1 MSKSTLSAMHSLLE
15 ELLSAEHK
23 ESTLLKN
30 SSAEELKEM
39 MIAIDGYFL
48 FNYSNKALFDP
59 ITLKEIEG
67 FLDLRQEVL
76 IKYQALSPH
85 EYLY

>member
-1 MSKSTLSAMHSLLE
+1 
-15 ELLSAEHK
+15 
-23 ESTLLKN
+23 
-30 SSAEELKEM
+30 M

-48 FNYSNKALFDP
+48 LNYSQKLLFDP
-59 ITLKEIEG
+59 VILKEIEG

>member
-1 MSKSTLSAMHSLLE
+1 
-15 ELLSAEHK
+15 
-23 ESTLLKN
+23 
-30 SSAEELKEM
+30 M

-48 FNYSNKALFDP
+48 LNYSNQALFDP

-85 EYLY
+85 KYLLT

>member
-1 MSKSTLSAMHSLLE
+1 M
-15 ELLSAEHK
+15 EHK

-30 SSAEELKEM
+30 SSAKELQEM

-48 FNYSNKALFDP
+48 LNYSNQALFDP
-59 ITLKEIEG
+59 ITLEEIEG